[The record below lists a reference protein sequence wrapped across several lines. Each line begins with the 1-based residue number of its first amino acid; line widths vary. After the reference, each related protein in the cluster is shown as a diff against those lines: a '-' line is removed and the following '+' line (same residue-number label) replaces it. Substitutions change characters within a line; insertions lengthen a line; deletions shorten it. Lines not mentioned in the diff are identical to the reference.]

1 MDLLRLIQ
9 LIRDVWAAAKLECLS
24 VVDVPEECVVVVLV
38 ECLVV
43 AVCLAELVADVV
55 QVDVAVVECKE
66 TAEDGVVA
74 AAQVVSRV
82 CRVRDT

>member
-1 MDLLRLIQ
+1 
-9 LIRDVWAAAKLECLS
+9 
-24 VVDVPEECVVVVLV
+24 VVDVPEECAVVVQVV

-43 AVCLAELVADVV
+43 AVYLAELVAVV
-55 QVDVAVVECKE
+55 AVVDVAVECKE

-82 CRVRDT
+82 CHVRDT